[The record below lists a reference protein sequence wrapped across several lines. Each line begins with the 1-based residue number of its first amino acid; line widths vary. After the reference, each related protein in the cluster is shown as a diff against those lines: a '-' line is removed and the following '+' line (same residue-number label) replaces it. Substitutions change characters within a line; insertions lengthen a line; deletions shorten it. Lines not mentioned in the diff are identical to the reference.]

1 MRAVLVTTVGTR
13 VDLESPADK
22 KKILTSTNFPAS
34 QVSLV
39 KDLLVPLEVEHL
51 PTTLVTFNNTSLVD
65 LSHVQV
71 KSASI
76 AEGHRVAS
84 RAFERS

>member
-1 MRAVLVTTVGTR
+1 M
-13 VDLESPADK
+13 
-22 KKILTSTNFPAS
+22 
-34 QVSLV
+34 

-71 KSASI
+71 ESATI
-76 AEGHRVAS
+76 AEGDRVAS